1 MKIKQIINITF
12 YLIFGLFIIGFLCYL
27 WNILMPTSLCW
38 LTENDLLNFKEHL
51 GSIMFMLIC
60 SIISYVLYNKGDF

>member
-1 MKIKQIINITF
+1 
-12 YLIFGLFIIGFLCYL
+12 
-27 WNILMPTSLCW
+27 MPTSLCW